1 MKKLKSLVT
10 GGAGFIGSHMVEKL
24 LNGGHDV
31 VVVDDESSSANARFY
46 WRDDTENHKVDICDA
61 ASLTPLFKGVDYVFH
76 FAARSRIQIC
86 VEDPADA
93 VKNNTLGTC
102 NVLQAARIHNCKRVM
117 MASTS
122 SCYGLA
128 NPIPL
133 NEEMLNDCL
142 NPYSVS
148 KAACEE
154 LCKMYSKLFDVE
166 TVIFRFFN
174 VYGERQP
181 LSGSYAPVVGLF
193 FRQKENRQDMTVVG
207 DGLQTRDYTHV
218 SDIVDALFLASIS
231 TNNEII
237 GETFNLG
244 TGRNHSVMDIVRLV
258 NGPHVHIPERPG
270 EARETLADNFKAKNL
285 LGWNPSIVF
294 EDWVKSNSPQ

>member
-1 MKKLKSLVT
+1 
-10 GGAGFIGSHMVEKL
+10 
-24 LNGGHDV
+24 
-31 VVVDDESSSANARFY
+31 
-46 WRDDTENHKVDICDA
+46 
-61 ASLTPLFKGVDYVFH
+61 
-76 FAARSRIQIC
+76 
-86 VEDPADA
+86 
-93 VKNNTLGTC
+93 
-102 NVLQAARIHNCKRVM
+102 M

-133 NEEMLNDCL
+133 QEDMPNDCL

-154 LCKMYSKLFDVE
+154 LCKMYSKLFRVE

-193 FRQKENRQDMTVVG
+193 MRQKAGGEEMTVVG

-218 SDIVDALFLASIS
+218 SDIVDALFLASSS
-231 TNNEII
+231 TNDKII

-244 TGRNHSVMDIVRLV
+244 TGRNHSVLDIVRLV
-258 NGPHVHIPERPG
+258 DGSHIHIPERPG
-270 EARETLADNFKAKNL
+270 EARETLADNSKAHRL
-285 LGWNPSIVF
+285 LGWSPVIRF
-294 EDWVKSNSPQ
+294 EDWVKANRPR